1 VMGVTG
7 APLGF
12 RRIVWTAKWLLALSV
27 KLSTA
32 GWAQDYPAKPIRF
45 VTPSTGG
52 AGDFVTRVIAFSAGA
67 MILGADVVSGQDYP
81 NKPIRIITADPGGS
95 NDFLSRVIA
104 QGISEPM
111 GQQVIVDNRA
121 SAVVAGMVAKSMPD
135 GYTLLV
141 TTGIV
146 WILPFLQ
153 ATSYDPVK
161 DLAPITLAVSSP
173 NILVVHPGV
182 AVNSVKELIALAK
195 AKPGELN
202 YGSGATGSTS
212 HLAAELFKAMAGV
225 NIVRIPYKGAGPAVN
240 GLIGGQVQL
249 MIATSGSVAPHI
261 KSGRLKAL
269 AVTSVQPSEIF
280 PGLPTVGASGLPGY
294 DAASMIGV
302 FAPAKTP
309 MAIVNRLNLEIVKTV
324 NRPDAKAKLFNAGM
338 EIVGSSPAQSAAA
351 IKADMARMGKVIKDA
366 GIHAE

>member
-1 VMGVTG
+1 MVSAGVMISGC
-7 APLGF
+7 
-12 RRIVWTAKWLLALSV
+12 SV
-27 KLSTA
+27 VS
-32 GWAQDYPAKPIRF
+32 AQDYP
-45 VTPSTGG
+45 S
-52 AGDFVTRVIAFSAGA
+52 
-67 MILGADVVSGQDYP
+67 
-81 NKPIRIITADPGGS
+81 KPIRIVTADPGGS

-104 QGISEPM
+104 QGIAEPM

-121 SAVVAGMVAKSMPD
+121 SALVAGLVAKSMPD

-153 ATSYDPVK
+153 TTSYDPVH

-173 NILVVHPGV
+173 NILAVHPGV
-182 AVNSVKELIALAK
+182 AVNSVQALIALAK
-195 AKPGELN
+195 TKPGELN

-212 HLAAELFKAMAGV
+212 HLGAELFKAMAGV

-240 GLIGGQVQL
+240 GLIGGQVQ
-249 MIATSGSVAPHI
+249 MMVASSSSVAPHI

-269 AVTSVQPSEIF
+269 AVTSLQPSEMF
-280 PGLPTVGASGLPGY
+280 PDLPTVSASGLPGF
-294 DAASMIGV
+294 DAASMIGM

-309 MAIVNRLNLEIVKTV
+309 TAIVNRLHLEIVKTL
-324 NRPDAKAKLFNAGM
+324 NRPDTRAKLFIAGM
-338 EIVGSSPAQSAAA
+338 EILGSSPAQSAAT

-366 GIHAE
+366 GIRAE

>member
-1 VMGVTG
+1 LVSAGVMISGC
-7 APLGF
+7 
-12 RRIVWTAKWLLALSV
+12 SV
-27 KLSTA
+27 VS
-32 GWAQDYPAKPIRF
+32 AQDYP
-45 VTPSTGG
+45 S
-52 AGDFVTRVIAFSAGA
+52 
-67 MILGADVVSGQDYP
+67 
-81 NKPIRIITADPGGS
+81 KPIRIVTADPGGS

-104 QGISEPM
+104 QGIAEPM

-121 SAVVAGMVAKSMPD
+121 SALVAGLVAKSMPD

-153 ATSYDPVK
+153 TTSYDPVH

-173 NILVVHPGV
+173 NILAVHPGV
-182 AVNSVKELIALAK
+182 AVNSVQALIALAK
-195 AKPGELN
+195 TKPGELN

-212 HLAAELFKAMAGV
+212 HLGAELFKAMAGV

-240 GLIGGQVQL
+240 GLIGGQVQ
-249 MIATSGSVAPHI
+249 MMVASSSSVAPHI

-269 AVTSVQPSEIF
+269 AVTSLQPSEMF
-280 PGLPTVGASGLPGY
+280 PDLPTVSASGLPGF
-294 DAASMIGV
+294 DAASMIGM

-309 MAIVNRLNLEIVKTV
+309 TAIVNRLHLEIVKTL
-324 NRPDAKAKLFNAGM
+324 NRPDTRAKLFIAGM
-338 EIVGSSPAQSAAA
+338 EILGSSPAQSAAT

-366 GIHAE
+366 GIRAE